1 MDKVSVIIP
10 TYNRFHYLLNAI
22 KSVKE
27 QTYKNIEIIVV
38 NDCSIQK
45 EYYSFDFKKNFGDE
59 FYILHLPKNSKE
71 IFGIV
76 SPGGHARNIG
86 MMISSGTYI
95 AFLDDDD
102 YFLPNKIEKQLKFMK
117 KKNYSISCSEAYC
130 GKGPYQ
136 VNSKYKTYHYNGK
149 FWKALINIFKNQNK
163 IELLNKMYE
172 NNVTIWGK
180 KEIYTHNCTCGGSS
194 IIMKK
199 DLIKKAGYFPIKNF
213 GDDWEYWKKLIKYS
227 DCVYIREPLTYIDI
241 SHGDGKNY

>member
-45 EYYSFDFKKNFGDE
+45 EYYLFDFKKNFGDE

-86 MMISSGTYI
+86 MMLSSGTYI

-102 YFLPNKIEKQLKFMK
+102 YFLPSKIEKQLKLMK
-117 KKNYSISCSEAYC
+117 KK
-130 GKGPYQ
+130 
-136 VNSKYKTYHYNGK
+136 
-149 FWKALINIFKNQNK
+149 
-163 IELLNKMYE
+163 
-172 NNVTIWGK
+172 
-180 KEIYTHNCTCGGSS
+180 
-194 IIMKK
+194 IIPFPVQKHIVEK
-199 DLIKKAGYFPIKNF
+199 VHIK
-213 GDDWEYWKKLIKYS
+213 
-227 DCVYIREPLTYIDI
+227 
-241 SHGDGKNY
+241 